1 MNFTKEPVIRL
12 ELANKASTLRAKVSE
27 SGCPC
32 VGSLM
37 CAALNNN
44 KSTQHTKSRKR
55 TTKNKPNTNNIVS
68 IHFSL
73 NSGKSDFAIDDNGAP
88 TIFFGHLATKD
99 TKEITN
105 IYSALSASEKK

>member
-1 MNFTKEPVIRL
+1 M
-12 ELANKASTLRAKVSE
+12 
-27 SGCPC
+27 
-32 VGSLM
+32 
-37 CAALNNN
+37 
-44 KSTQHTKSRKR
+44 
-55 TTKNKPNTNNIVS
+55 S

>member
-1 MNFTKEPVIRL
+1 MK
-12 ELANKASTLRAKVSE
+12 LANMASTLEAKVSE

-44 KSTQHTKSRKR
+44 KSTQHTKSRKHN
-55 TTKNKPNTNNIVS
+55 TKKPKHNNVS
-68 IHFSL
+68 NHFSL
-73 NSGKSDFAIDDNGAP
+73 NSGKRDFAIDDNGAP